1 MKHKFYQLWSAGSL
15 SMEDL
20 QGYSKEYFQLVKAV
34 PSLVGNILEQVTP
47 ELEPNFEH
55 VNVIKHNL
63 EEEKAAYSSMGFICR
78 IDRRNSK

>member
-15 SMEDL
+15 SMKDL

-47 ELEPNFEH
+47 ELEQIFVH
-55 VNVIKHNL
+55 VNI
-63 EEEKAAYSSMGFICR
+63 I
-78 IDRRNSK
+78 

>member
-1 MKHKFYQLWSAGSL
+1 
-15 SMEDL
+15 MEDL

-47 ELEPNFEH
+47 ELEPNFVH

-63 EEEKAAYSSMGFICR
+63 EEEKAACSSMGFICR